1 MGQGGVRDEMRTV
14 PCVTSEEKI
23 KHTKNTSE
31 TCKYFICV
39 CIYIYLITLLLLE
52 QVRGLPQSD
61 SEGEVTVQTVSP
73 ALMAETSLSVPR

>member
-39 CIYIYLITLLLLE
+39 CIYILNNSFVIRTSKGAAP
-52 QVRGLPQSD
+52 VRF
-61 SEGEVTVQTVSP
+61 
-73 ALMAETSLSVPR
+73 RR